1 MSTRELIE
9 NYTAYTDAVE
19 MSHSAAAETTA
30 RTTPICTVIASEVIS
45 FVLTGDFSYNCWG

>member
-19 MSHSAAAETTA
+19 MSHSAAADTTA
-30 RTTPICTVIASEVIS
+30 RTTPFCISAVIS
-45 FVLTGDFSYNCWG
+45 VGTVQTFDLSC